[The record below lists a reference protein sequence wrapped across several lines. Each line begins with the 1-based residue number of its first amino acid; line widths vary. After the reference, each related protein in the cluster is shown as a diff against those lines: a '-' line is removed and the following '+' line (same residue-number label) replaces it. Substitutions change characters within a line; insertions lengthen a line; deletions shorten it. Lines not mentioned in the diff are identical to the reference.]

1 MTEYERLRAA
11 LDKKL
16 AADPSLRAVVKRIK
30 NGTATLADSAE
41 YARVLS
47 HILGREVSASVL
59 DLDDRAGVVTQLLR
73 DCYGDVN
80 SIYAQTQTLLD
91 EQAGI
96 HIRPQ
101 QPDFPAERVDQFT
114 HSLIDPTVAESV
126 IKRRARAGCETIT
139 KSYHDDCIKKNAQF
153 RHDAGLKCYI
163 VRIGTKC
170 CEWCSDVAGKY
181 EFGDQPDGIFRR
193 HDNCDCTIIY
203 DGQVLRGKQNA
214 DGSRSKTWEE
224 LPNAN
229 AADYTAPSLSE
240 EQGRAIEQRNLA
252 QIRGLTNGT
261 DSGKIKAEEKKLQD
275 SFIKAETIDK
285 AKEYAKDVLG
295 FEYQQYDKFHLDVA
309 NMVNYE
315 TARIYDVFGNLHE
328 SGFLDGIMYYPKKTE
343 WVAAYSPSFHTVYM
357 KNVSAKNSLKK
368 MAEEAEIQ
376 FNAGFWSDSSPEH
389 TIRHELGHSVQ
400 HFLTDN
406 NSDKLNRISEIRK
419 KVMESCEIKEWSI
432 EDSPENMKKAGKII
446 SYYALRNDGEF
457 IAESVA
463 EYMNGNPRE
472 TAKSVIDILL
482 ERV

>member
-1 MTEYERLRAA
+1 VTEYEQLRAA

-16 AADPSLRAVVKRIK
+16 AADPSLRAVIKRIK
-30 NGTATLADSAE
+30 NGTATLTDSAE

-47 HILGREVSASVL
+47 HILGREVSANIV
-59 DLDDRAGVVTQLLR
+59 DLDDREGIVTQLLR

-80 SIYAQTQTLLD
+80 SIYAKTQTLLD

-139 KSYHDDCIKKNAQF
+139 KSFHDDCIKKNAQF

-203 DGQVLRGKQNA
+203 DGQVLRGRQNA

-229 AADYTAPSLSE
+229 AADYTAPSLSD

-252 QIRGLTNGT
+252 QIRGLTSSAN
-261 DSGKIKAEEKKLQD
+261 DGKIKSENAFNCYGDYLR
-275 SFIKAETIDK
+275 DK
-285 AKEYAKDVLG
+285 MGSALENQPDEVRDIVDDVVRLGGSVEFLHDNTKMVCNVALGEPGQIEVDENISIGGLKHEYR
-295 FEYQQYDKFHLDVA
+295 H
-309 NMVNYE
+309 
-315 TARIYDVFGNLHE
+315 
-328 SGFLDGIMYYPKKTE
+328 FLDD
-343 WVAAYSPSFHTVYM
+343 M
-357 KNVSAKNSLKK
+357 K
-368 MAEEAEIQ
+368 
-376 FNAGFWSDSSPEH
+376 
-389 TIRHELGHSVQ
+389 
-400 HFLTDN
+400 
-406 NSDKLNRISEIRK
+406 
-419 KVMESCEIKEWSI
+419 
-432 EDSPENMKKAGKII
+432 
-446 SYYALRNDGEF
+446 
-457 IAESVA
+457 
-463 EYMNGNPRE
+463 NGNPGLGYYLRDKDVFFEYERRGYMEELLIAEQNGYDDVADKIRGEIEKRRRE
-472 TAKSVIDILL
+472 IYG
-482 ERV
+482 E

>member
-1 MTEYERLRAA
+1 MSEYEQLRAA

-30 NGTATLADSAE
+30 NGTATLTDSAE

-47 HILGREVSASVL
+47 HILGREVSANVL

-114 HSLIDPTVAESV
+114 HSLIDPTVKDCV
-126 IKRRARAGCETIT
+126 IKRRAKSGCETIT

-214 DGSRSKTWEE
+214 NGSRSKTWEE

-229 AADYTAPSLSE
+229 AADYEPTSFTQDKAKELE
-240 EQGRAIEQRNLA
+240 RRNLA
-252 QIRGLTNGT
+252 QIRGLKINNSSIDNSGGSGIIDSRRVNELEQAKKRDHKISITDVAIEKVPAKDISELTKEQNAKIYNANKSVLKLAKEKNESNEVAKLIDLFSDESYYHLGKESSVDILQNPNAYAMVGRGADKTLFLAHNHPSTQNFSYSDIGVLLRLDSLFGMSVVTNTGDVHILYKT
-261 DSGKIKAEEKKLQD
+261 SKYDFNKAYEYIKAIRSEYEVYNAD
-275 SFIKAETIDK
+275 ID
-285 AKEYAKDVLG
+285 
-295 FEYQQYDKFHLDVA
+295 
-309 NMVNYE
+309 
-315 TARIYDVFGNLHE
+315 
-328 SGFLDGIMYYPKKTE
+328 
-343 WVAAYSPSFHTVYM
+343 
-357 KNVSAKNSLKK
+357 
-368 MAEEAEIQ
+368 AEIVKK
-376 FNAGFWSDSSPEH
+376 FLKDS
-389 TIRHELGHSVQ
+389 
-400 HFLTDN
+400 
-406 NSDKLNRISEIRK
+406 K
-419 KVMESCEIKEWSI
+419 SI
-432 EDSPENMKKAGKII
+432 GIVLI
-446 SYYALRNDGEF
+446 
-457 IAESVA
+457 
-463 EYMNGNPRE
+463 
-472 TAKSVIDILL
+472 
-482 ERV
+482 

>member
-1 MTEYERLRAA
+1 MTEYERLRTA
-11 LDKKL
+11 LNKKL

-30 NGTATLADSAE
+30 DGTATLTDSAE

-47 HILGREVSASVL
+47 HILGREVSANIL
-59 DLDDRAGVVTQLLR
+59 DLDDREGIVSQLLR

-203 DGQVLRGKQNA
+203 DGQVLRGKQNVN
-214 DGSRSKTWEE
+214 GSRSKTWEE

-229 AADYTAPSLSE
+229 AADYTPPSLSE

-252 QIRGLTNGT
+252 QVRGLKINNSSIDNGRG
-261 DSGKIKAEEKKLQD
+261 SGIIESRSIASRNLPNGLRTAPSHILTEAEIE
-275 SFIKAETIDK
+275 
-285 AKEYAKDVLG
+285 
-295 FEYQQYDKFHLDVA
+295 
-309 NMVNYE
+309 
-315 TARIYDVFGNLHE
+315 
-328 SGFLDGIMYYPKKTE
+328 
-343 WVAAYSPSFHTVYM
+343 
-357 KNVSAKNSLKK
+357 SLKK
-368 MAEEAEIQ
+368 DIASIEADESVFK
-376 FNAGFWSDSSPEH
+376 FNK
-389 TIRHELGHSVQ
+389 GHRTGYDDV
-400 HFLTDN
+400 LD
-406 NSDKLNRISEIRK
+406 EIRVK
-419 KVMESCEIKEWSI
+419 
-432 EDSPENMKKAGKII
+432 G
-446 SYYALRNDGEF
+446 
-457 IAESVA
+457 
-463 EYMNGNPRE
+463 
-472 TAKSVIDILL
+472 DILPDLSSKHPRDRMSSRAALAHEYYGHRANRGTNVPNGAWNDEFRASYMAAKNCPNLSDEERADLILDAL
-482 ERV
+482 ERAKESGVTIKNNDFIRRVLYGY

>member
-1 MTEYERLRAA
+1 MTEYEQLRAA

-30 NGTATLADSAE
+30 DGTATLTDSAE

-47 HILGREVSASVL
+47 HIIGREVSANIL
-59 DLDDRAGVVTQLLR
+59 DLDDREGIVSQLLR

-114 HSLIDPTVAESV
+114 PSLIDPTVAESV

-163 VRIGTKC
+163 VRIGTEC

-203 DGQVLRGKQNA
+203 DGQVLRGKRNA

-229 AADYTAPSLSE
+229 AADYAPPSISE

-252 QIRGLTNGT
+252 QIRGLNRSKEIDIFNENDAPSNADFIGKDIINNLEQSSIGKEIIRYASTMDESIDLNYSLVPLDCNGRKIYGDEVGGLIT
-261 DSGKIKAEEKKLQD
+261 IYMRNCENAERAARTIIHECTHKRYGIGQSQWAECVCFAQELKHKYRRDYLTTSELRRIIKAVKD
-275 SFIKAETIDK
+275 GYP
-285 AKEYAKDVLG
+285 EYNWRKG
-295 FEYQQYDKFHLDVA
+295 G
-309 NMVNYE
+309 M
-315 TARIYDVFGNLHE
+315 IYGRR
-328 SGFLDGIMYYPKKTE
+328 
-343 WVAAYSPSFHTVYM
+343 
-357 KNVSAKNSLKK
+357 KNH
-368 MAEEAEIQ
+368 I
-376 FNAGFWSDSSPEH
+376 
-389 TIRHELGHSVQ
+389 
-400 HFLTDN
+400 
-406 NSDKLNRISEIRK
+406 
-419 KVMESCEIKEWSI
+419 
-432 EDSPENMKKAGKII
+432 
-446 SYYALRNDGEF
+446 
-457 IAESVA
+457 
-463 EYMNGNPRE
+463 
-472 TAKSVIDILL
+472 
-482 ERV
+482 

>member
-1 MTEYERLRAA
+1 MTEYEQLRAA

-30 NGTATLADSAE
+30 NGTATLTDSAE

-47 HILGREVSASVL
+47 HILGREVSANVL
-59 DLDDRAGVVTQLLR
+59 DLDDRAGVVTQLLH
-73 DCYGDVN
+73 DCYEDVN

-126 IKRRARAGCETIT
+126 IKRRARAGCETIA

-170 CEWCSDVAGKY
+170 CDWCSEVAGKY

-229 AADYTAPSLSE
+229 AADYVPPTLSE
-240 EQGRAIEQRNLA
+240 AEGRTIEQRNLA
-252 QIRGLTNGT
+252 QVRGLKINNSSIDNGRG
-261 DSGKIKAEEKKLQD
+261 SGIIESRSIASRNLPNGLRTAPSHILTEAEIE
-275 SFIKAETIDK
+275 
-285 AKEYAKDVLG
+285 
-295 FEYQQYDKFHLDVA
+295 
-309 NMVNYE
+309 
-315 TARIYDVFGNLHE
+315 
-328 SGFLDGIMYYPKKTE
+328 
-343 WVAAYSPSFHTVYM
+343 
-357 KNVSAKNSLKK
+357 SLKK
-368 MAEEAEIQ
+368 DIASIEADESVFK
-376 FNAGFWSDSSPEH
+376 FNK
-389 TIRHELGHSVQ
+389 GHRTGYDDV
-400 HFLTDN
+400 LD
-406 NSDKLNRISEIRK
+406 EIRVK
-419 KVMESCEIKEWSI
+419 
-432 EDSPENMKKAGKII
+432 G
-446 SYYALRNDGEF
+446 
-457 IAESVA
+457 
-463 EYMNGNPRE
+463 
-472 TAKSVIDILL
+472 DILPDLSSKHPRDRMSSRAALAHEYYGHRANRGTNVPNGAWNDEFRASYMAAKNCPNLSDEERADLILDAL
-482 ERV
+482 ERAKESGVTIKNNDFIRRVLYGY

>member
-1 MTEYERLRAA
+1 MTEYEQLRAA

-30 NGTATLADSAE
+30 NGTATLTDSAE

-47 HILGREVSASVL
+47 HILGREVSANIF
-59 DLDDRAGVVTQLLR
+59 DLDDREGIVSQLLR

-229 AADYTAPSLSE
+229 AADYTPPSLSE

-252 QIRGLTNGT
+252 QVRGLNINNSSIDNPSGNGIIKLSINLFDPKDPIYLDALSIEEEPGFEDIHLHGSPSAVQVT
-261 DSGKIKAEEKKLQD
+261 RNGKKVNLNVDE
-275 SFIKAETIDK
+275 FIKELNKKGYTGGDLRLCSCST
-285 AKEYAKDVLG
+285 AKG
-295 FEYQQYDKFHLDVA
+295 
-309 NMVNYE
+309 
-315 TARIYDVFGNLHE
+315 
-328 SGFLDGIMYYPKKTE
+328 
-343 WVAAYSPSFHTVYM
+343 
-357 KNVSAKNSLKK
+357 
-368 MAEEAEIQ
+368 
-376 FNAGFWSDSSPEH
+376 
-389 TIRHELGHSVQ
+389 
-400 HFLTDN
+400 N
-406 NSDKLNRISEIRK
+406 NSFAQQLSQKLNIKVKAPDDDLYYIPEDGVLFVGSEYTNTGSWRIFEKGVEIF
-419 KVMESCEIKEWSI
+419 E
-432 EDSPENMKKAGKII
+432 
-446 SYYALRNDGEF
+446 
-457 IAESVA
+457 
-463 EYMNGNPRE
+463 
-472 TAKSVIDILL
+472 
-482 ERV
+482 

>member
-1 MTEYERLRAA
+1 MTEYKQLHAA

-30 NGTATLADSAE
+30 NGTATLTDSAE

-47 HILGREVSASVL
+47 HILGREVSANIF
-59 DLDDRAGVVTQLLR
+59 DLDDREGIVSQLLR

-114 HSLIDPTVAESV
+114 HSLIDPTVEESV

-170 CEWCSDVAGKY
+170 CEWCSEVAGKY

-214 DGSRSKTWEE
+214 NGSRSKTWEE

-229 AADYTAPSLSE
+229 AADYTAPTISE
-240 EQGRAIEQRNLA
+240 AEGRAIEQRNLA
-252 QIRGLTNGT
+252 QIRGLKINNSSIDNSSGNGIIDLTGEGLHRKVNPDKIEPMPKKQLRKIVKSFKKQGGVIQMDSETNYYLTKRNVEGIT
-261 DSGKIKAEEKKLQD
+261 YNSKTILLKQKTGRAAVFEELIHTAQYRDGKMDGSTLSRINCEIEAQKKLLKNA
-275 SFIKAETIDK
+275 KAYKLTN
-285 AKEYAKDVLG
+285 KEIEQTQFALKGYEKELD
-295 FEYQQYDKFHLDVA
+295 EYY
-309 NMVNYE
+309 
-315 TARIYDVFGNLHE
+315 
-328 SGFLDGIMYYPKKTE
+328 
-343 WVAAYSPSFHTVYM
+343 
-357 KNVSAKNSLKK
+357 
-368 MAEEAEIQ
+368 
-376 FNAGFWSDSSPEH
+376 
-389 TIRHELGHSVQ
+389 
-400 HFLTDN
+400 
-406 NSDKLNRISEIRK
+406 
-419 KVMESCEIKEWSI
+419 
-432 EDSPENMKKAGKII
+432 
-446 SYYALRNDGEF
+446 RNGG
-457 IAESVA
+457 A
-463 EYMNGNPRE
+463 
-472 TAKSVIDILL
+472 
-482 ERV
+482 

>member
-47 HILGREVSASVL
+47 HIFGREVSANVL

-73 DCYGDVN
+73 DCYEDVN
-80 SIYAQTQTLLD
+80 SIYAQVQTILD

-96 HIRPQ
+96 HINPQ
-101 QPDFPAERVDQFT
+101 KPAFPAERVDQFT
-114 HSLIDPTVAESV
+114 HSLIDPTVKDSV
-126 IKRRARAGCETIT
+126 IKRRAGAGTETIT

-170 CEWCSDVAGKY
+170 CEWCSEVAGKY

-229 AADYTAPSLSE
+229 AADYTPPSLSE

-252 QIRGLTNGT
+252 QIRGLTNNANNGRIKISGAISGALNPDSERADKHAEQYYESVRKMKNDVKRIAENTGYSEEFIQTIKDFIFNEKHDLGDRVDYFEPDYKMAQTWQRLIDGT
-261 DSGKIKAEEKKLQD
+261 NILPHDITLIKHEEMERELMRQGLSQSEAHEITSRK
-275 SFIKAETIDK
+275 
-285 AKEYAKDVLG
+285 YN
-295 FEYQQYDKFHLDVA
+295 YDK
-309 NMVNYE
+309 E
-315 TARIYDVFGNLHE
+315 AREYYDKIN
-328 SGFLDGIMYYPKKTE
+328 
-343 WVAAYSPSFHTVYM
+343 
-357 KNVSAKNSLKK
+357 
-368 MAEEAEIQ
+368 
-376 FNAGFWSDSSPEH
+376 
-389 TIRHELGHSVQ
+389 R
-400 HFLTDN
+400 N
-406 NSDKLNRISEIRK
+406 N
-419 KVMESCEIKEWSI
+419 KE
-432 EDSPENMKKAGKII
+432 
-446 SYYALRNDGEF
+446 
-457 IAESVA
+457 
-463 EYMNGNPRE
+463 
-472 TAKSVIDILL
+472 
-482 ERV
+482 

>member
-1 MTEYERLRAA
+1 VTEYKQLRAA

-30 NGTATLADSAE
+30 NGTATLTDSAE

-47 HILGREVSASVL
+47 HILGREVSANIF
-59 DLDDRAGVVTQLLR
+59 DLDDREGIVTQLLR

-80 SIYAQTQTLLD
+80 SIYAKTQTLLD

-139 KSYHDDCIKKNAQF
+139 KSYHDDCIKENAQF

-214 DGSRSKTWEE
+214 NGSRSKTWEE

-229 AADYTAPSLSE
+229 AADYTAPTISE
-240 EQGRAIEQRNLA
+240 AEGRGIEQRNLA
-252 QIRGLTNGT
+252 QIRGLTNGEKR
-261 DSGKIKAEEKKLQD
+261 DIMNIRLDDIKAAVTESPITEEVAEAIFNVLDEYKDQFKFD
-275 SFIKAETIDK
+275 SVR
-285 AKEYAKDVLG
+285 VLSLDSKIVMQTDPVQNG
-295 FEYQQYDKFHLDVA
+295 TFYDIVLNLNSSFLGGKSVEQLD
-309 NMVNYE
+309 NE
-315 TARIYDVFGNLHE
+315 
-328 SGFLDGIMYYPKKTE
+328 
-343 WVAAYSPSFHTVYM
+343 
-357 KNVSAKNSLKK
+357 
-368 MAEEAEIQ
+368 
-376 FNAGFWSDSSPEH
+376 
-389 TIRHELGHSVQ
+389 
-400 HFLTDN
+400 
-406 NSDKLNRISEIRK
+406 
-419 KVMESCEIKEWSI
+419 I
-432 EDSPENMKKAGKII
+432 EDSDVSVIQSLREAVIHEIYHARTFYGKNKGEIDAQHEELEGLQILGISPTAMKNGF
-446 SYYALRNDGEF
+446 EC
-457 IAESVA
+457 IAESGV
-463 EYMNGNPRE
+463 
-472 TAKSVIDILL
+472 LL
-482 ERV
+482 ERGEVNKIPDEAKELLRSYLGVSI

>member
-47 HILGREVSASVL
+47 HIFGREVSANVL

-73 DCYGDVN
+73 DCYEDVN

-96 HIRPQ
+96 HINPQ
-101 QPDFPAERVDQFT
+101 KPAFPAERVDQFT

-170 CEWCSDVAGKY
+170 CEWCSEVAGKY

-203 DGQVLRGKQNA
+203 NGQVLRGKQNA

-240 EQGRAIEQRNLA
+240 AEGRAIEQRNLA
-252 QIRGLTNGT
+252 QVRGLNINNSSIDNPSGNGIIKLSINLFDPKDPIYLDALSIEEEPGFEDIHLHGSPSAVQVT
-261 DSGKIKAEEKKLQD
+261 RNGKIVNLNVDE
-275 SFIKAETIDK
+275 FIKELNKKGYTGGDLRLCSCST
-285 AKEYAKDVLG
+285 AKG
-295 FEYQQYDKFHLDVA
+295 
-309 NMVNYE
+309 
-315 TARIYDVFGNLHE
+315 
-328 SGFLDGIMYYPKKTE
+328 
-343 WVAAYSPSFHTVYM
+343 
-357 KNVSAKNSLKK
+357 
-368 MAEEAEIQ
+368 
-376 FNAGFWSDSSPEH
+376 
-389 TIRHELGHSVQ
+389 
-400 HFLTDN
+400 N
-406 NSDKLNRISEIRK
+406 NSFAQQLSQKLNIKVKAPDDDLYYIPEDGVLFVGSEYTNTGSWRIFEKGVEIF
-419 KVMESCEIKEWSI
+419 E
-432 EDSPENMKKAGKII
+432 
-446 SYYALRNDGEF
+446 
-457 IAESVA
+457 
-463 EYMNGNPRE
+463 
-472 TAKSVIDILL
+472 
-482 ERV
+482 

>member
-30 NGTATLADSAE
+30 NGTATLTDSAE

-47 HILGREVSASVL
+47 HILGREVSAKVL
-59 DLDDRAGVVTQLLR
+59 DLDDRAGVVTQLLH
-73 DCYGDVN
+73 DCYEDVN
-80 SIYAQTQTLLD
+80 SIYAQAQTLLD

-96 HIRPQ
+96 HINPQ
-101 QPDFPAERVDQFT
+101 KPAFPAERVDQFT

-126 IKRRARAGCETIT
+126 IKRRARAGCETIA

-170 CEWCSDVAGKY
+170 CEWCSEVAGKY

-229 AADYTAPSLSE
+229 AADYTPPSLSE

-252 QIRGLTNGT
+252 QIRGLTNNANNGRIKISGAISGALNSDSERADKHAEQYYESVRKMKNDVKRIAENTGYSEEFIQTIKDFIFNEKHDLGDRVDYFEPDYKMAQTWQRLIDGT
-261 DSGKIKAEEKKLQD
+261 NILPHDITLIKHEEMERELMRQGLSQSEAHEITSRK
-275 SFIKAETIDK
+275 
-285 AKEYAKDVLG
+285 YN
-295 FEYQQYDKFHLDVA
+295 YDK
-309 NMVNYE
+309 E
-315 TARIYDVFGNLHE
+315 AREYYDKIN
-328 SGFLDGIMYYPKKTE
+328 
-343 WVAAYSPSFHTVYM
+343 
-357 KNVSAKNSLKK
+357 
-368 MAEEAEIQ
+368 
-376 FNAGFWSDSSPEH
+376 
-389 TIRHELGHSVQ
+389 R
-400 HFLTDN
+400 N
-406 NSDKLNRISEIRK
+406 N
-419 KVMESCEIKEWSI
+419 KE
-432 EDSPENMKKAGKII
+432 
-446 SYYALRNDGEF
+446 
-457 IAESVA
+457 
-463 EYMNGNPRE
+463 
-472 TAKSVIDILL
+472 
-482 ERV
+482 